1 MQRPPLPYELPIATP
16 PPIQGEGQ
24 SKAEPPLPRLKWV
37 WVAFIALFVAII
49 GMSLLSSSKEPN
61 LNAKSDDL
69 TREKMIEFQVRLMSM
84 VPSDQSSKQKPFE
97 AEVEGLLPKA
107 KTDHHAQKL
116 RIVLRQE
123 DQDKPFGADID
134 NLLKSK
140 NAEDQ
145 AFAKLYSTPP
155 PSKAEATALL
165 KQLDGNELSERLA
178 KVQIQE
184 SFGDKK
190 IRSQVFDSSAA
201 LGAAIVLTL
210 GGVGFLGGIALWIFY
225 FSQRQSGNLKP
236 KGIPLSNIDWGR
248 ADRLIF
254 VALVLITV
262 YLVGS
267 VAVGILFGKRAIDFE
282 FIVSIFIFAA
292 MAICLKVPI
301 FGWRILPEKVGL
313 STKDLGKN
321 ALWALSAF
329 IANIPI
335 LAVLMVIA
343 GVISKFF
350 PGGGHPVTE
359 EILSNPK
366 PLQLV
371 SIFYLACVVAPIWE
385 EFFFRGLAFPAF
397 TKALGRPLYGA
408 LASSFIFAAI
418 HPQGVVGL
426 VPLIGLAM
434 MLCTVSYQTKS
445 LTANMMLHALHNGAA
460 LIAALAL
467 APILS

>member
-1 MQRPPLPYELPIATP
+1 MQRPPLPFELPISTP
-16 PPIQGEGQ
+16 PPVQGEG
-24 SKAEPPLPRLKWV
+24 SGKSESPLPRLKWV

-49 GMSLLSSSKEPN
+49 GMSLLSSVKEPSI
-61 LNAKSDDL
+61 ADKSEDV
-69 TREKMIEFQVRLMSM
+69 TREKMIEFQIRLMGM
-84 VPSDQSSKQKPFE
+84 VPKDQPSKDKPF
-97 AEVEGLLPKA
+97 AFEVDNLLEKA
-107 KTDHHAQKL
+107 KTDHHTQKL
-116 RIVLRQE
+116 RVVLRQE
-123 DQDKPFGADID
+123 DRDKPFAADID
-134 NLLKSK
+134 NLMKSK

-155 PSKAEATALL
+155 PSKAEAMELL

-184 SFGDKK
+184 SFGDKA
-190 IRSQVFDSSAA
+190 IRGKVFDPTSV
-201 LGAAIVLTL
+201 LGAALVITL
-210 GGVGFLGGIALWIFY
+210 GGLGFFGGIALWIFY
-225 FSQRQSGNLKP
+225 FSQRQAGNLKP
-236 KGIPLSNIDWGR
+236 KGMPLLNIDWGR

-254 VALVLITV
+254 VALVLISV

-267 VAVGILFGKRAIDFE
+267 VAVELVFGKRAIDFE
-282 FIVSIFIFAA
+282 FLVSLLIFST

-301 FGWRILPEKVGL
+301 FGWRILPETVGL

-321 ALWALSAF
+321 ALWAVSAF

-335 LAVLMVIA
+335 LAILMLIA
-343 GVISKFF
+343 GVVAKFF

-359 EILSNPK
+359 EILANPK

-371 SIFYLACVVAPIWE
+371 SIFYLACVAAPIWE

-397 TKALGRPLYGA
+397 SKALGRPIYGA
-408 LASSFIFAAI
+408 LASSFVFAAI
-418 HPQGVVGL
+418 HPQGIVGL
-426 VPLIGLAM
+426 VPLVGLAM

-467 APILS
+467 APILT